1 MTIRH
6 LRIFTAVAREGSMNR
21 AAARLYLSQPTVS
34 KAVKELEDYY
44 GVRLFERLSQRLYIT
59 GEGEL
64 LLSYARQVLD
74 SFDRMERALRS
85 PDRPQELRIGCSV
98 TVGTSLINPILD
110 QAAPALRDC
119 QVMVEVNNTSAIEEM
134 VLSNRVDLGLV
145 EGLTRHPDLLRT
157 PVLTD
162 RLCLVCAPDHP
173 LARRGP
179 LKLED
184 LEGQPLLSREHGSVD
199 RNQVEQLFRQRG
211 IQLTRSWNCTNTEA
225 IKNGA
230 AAGRGI
236 AVLSSLMIRRE
247 LERGELTVLQ
257 VEGLPIL
264 RPIELILHRHKYRT
278 PAMEEFI
285 RACRERGQEPLGT
298 E

>member
-110 QAAPALRDC
+110 RAASALRDC
-119 QVMVEVNNTSAIEEM
+119 QVQVEVNNTSVIEEM

-145 EGLTRHPDLLRT
+145 EGLTRHPDLIRT

-184 LEGQPLLSREHGSVD
+184 LEGQELLSREHGSVD

-225 IKNGA
+225 IKNGV
-230 AAGRGI
+230 AAGRGV
-236 AVLSSLMIRRE
+236 AVLSTLVVRKE
-247 LERGELTVLQ
+247 LDRGELVALE

-264 RPIELILHRHKYRT
+264 RPIEAVYHKDKFLSSPMKALLEACGT
-278 PAMEEFI
+278 ME
-285 RACRERGQEPLGT
+285 
-298 E
+298 